1 MYPFNPYFLALTVVG
16 IAALV
21 IGQDLQEI
29 PTDLS
34 FSCDGRAYGYY
45 ADPATNCQVFHICL
59 GEQDIKWSFLCPNQ
73 TIFNQ
78 VKFMTFI
85 IKLVYSEKATKFC
98 EISTS
103 LLSTVLTD
111 KSKVEISQNFVAFSE
126 YIGKLYPHGAQLT
139 YNLHRY
145 VVAIY
150 VLFVANNFAERETYF
165 KRHNPTFLKP

>member
-85 IKLVYSEKATKFC
+85 ITNEWSDIVSE
-98 EISTS
+98 
-103 LLSTVLTD
+103 
-111 KSKVEISQNFVAFSE
+111 
-126 YIGKLYPHGAQLT
+126 GAW
-139 YNLHRY
+139 N
-145 VVAIY
+145 
-150 VLFVANNFAERETYF
+150 LFVTS
-165 KRHNPTFLKP
+165 KKTKPPIHKLKVMQNVF

>member
-1 MYPFNPYFLALTVVG
+1 MYPFYPYFLALTVVG

-21 IGQDLQEI
+21 IGQDLIEI

-59 GEQDIKWSFLCPNQ
+59 GERDIKWSFLCPNQ

-85 IKLVYSEKATKFC
+85 ITNEWSDIVSE
-98 EISTS
+98 
-103 LLSTVLTD
+103 
-111 KSKVEISQNFVAFSE
+111 
-126 YIGKLYPHGAQLT
+126 GAW
-139 YNLHRY
+139 N
-145 VVAIY
+145 
-150 VLFVANNFAERETYF
+150 LFVTSKKTETTNSPVHEF
-165 KRHNPTFLKP
+165 KVLQNVF

>member
-21 IGQDLQEI
+21 IGQDLIEI

-59 GEQDIKWSFLCPNQ
+59 GERDIKWSFLCPNQ

-85 IKLVYSEKATKFC
+85 ITNEWSDIVSQGACNLFKKTKPRIHQVTKSPILKFKVLQNVFKIKNKA
-98 EISTS
+98 
-103 LLSTVLTD
+103 
-111 KSKVEISQNFVAFSE
+111 
-126 YIGKLYPHGAQLT
+126 
-139 YNLHRY
+139 
-145 VVAIY
+145 
-150 VLFVANNFAERETYF
+150 
-165 KRHNPTFLKP
+165 